1 MATSGSTVYACAP
14 DTVTALKK
22 CENSSSENAQLCYCD
37 TSALCNDITKCVCN
51 TGDNYTPYA
60 NIAKNTEWAEAENGA
75 PEAENGAPEAENGNP
90 ETENGTPEAE
100 NGAPEAENGNHEAEN
115 GAPEAENGSP
125 EAENSVPSARTSPP
139 SSAPSALSASCY
151 SVGFGTLWAFI
162 LLRV

>member
-22 CENSSSENAQLCYCD
+22 CENSTSENAQLCYCD

-51 TGDNYTPYA
+51 SGDNYTPYA
-60 NIAKNTEWAEAENGA
+60 NIAKNTEWAEAESGT
-75 PEAENGAPEAENGNP
+75 PEA
-90 ETENGTPEAE
+90 ENGTPEAE
-100 NGAPEAENGNHEAEN
+100 NGNPEAEN

>member
-14 DTVTALKK
+14 DTVTALRK
-22 CENSSSENAQLCYCD
+22 CENSTSENAQLCYCD
-37 TSALCNDITKCVCN
+37 TSALCNDITNCVCN

-60 NIAKNTEWAEAENGA
+60 NIAKNTELAEAEKGAPEAENGN
-75 PEAENGAPEAENGNP
+75 PEAENGAPEAENSNP
-90 ETENGTPEAE
+90 
-100 NGAPEAENGNHEAEN
+100 EAEN

-125 EAENSVPSARTSPP
+125 EAENSVPSAITSPP